1 MRNRRRQR
9 NGCGCRCQKSA
20 DFNGVTVAIAPLS
33 TDPLNPAT
41 PDESTQQAEL
51 KAPQQEHPTGAQRRR
66 RGRQRRQRQLR
77 HLQ

>member
-20 DFNGVTVAIAPLS
+20 DFNGVTVAIAPFS
-33 TDPLNPAT
+33 TDTLSPAHSNAT
-41 PDESTQQAEL
+41 SQQAEL
-51 KAPQQEHPTGAQRRR
+51 KGNQQEHPTASQRRGG
-66 RGRQRRQRQLR
+66 GRQRRQRRLR

>member
-9 NGCGCRCQKSA
+9 NGWRCRQSPDCS
-20 DFNGVTVAIAPLS
+20 GVTVAIAPLS
-33 TDPLNPAT
+33 TDPLSPAT